1 MKQSM
6 PGDRTT
12 GHDAT
17 RWLDMGPARVPKP
30 GKAGIVSVLYCG
42 VPVGPIRMLQ
52 RTQPA
57 YSDKELIRIIREGE
71 THPRQLT
78 PAMVLIAEAARV
90 AAKEDLRIFETQ
102 FAGLGVSGTYGSLD
116 RRTPKKEGS

>member
-1 MKQSM
+1 MMQFM
-6 PGDRTT
+6 PGD
-12 GHDAT
+12 D
-17 RWLDMGPARVPKP
+17 RWLNMGPAKAPRP
-30 GKAGIVSVLYCG
+30 GKAGAVAITYTGAGPGPVSVLRR
-42 VPVGPIRMLQ
+42 IQ
-52 RTQPA
+52 QP
-57 YSDKELIRIIREGE
+57 YSEKEQIRIIRQGE
-71 THPRQLT
+71 TTPRQLT

>member
-1 MKQSM
+1 MRQFM
-6 PGDRTT
+6 PADR
-12 GHDAT
+12 G
-17 RWLDMGPARVPKP
+17 WLNMGPARAPRP
-30 GKAGIVSVLYCG
+30 GKAGVVAVSYGG
-42 VPVGPIRMLQ
+42 VPVGAVYILQ

-116 RRTPKKEGS
+116 RRTPRREGSSV